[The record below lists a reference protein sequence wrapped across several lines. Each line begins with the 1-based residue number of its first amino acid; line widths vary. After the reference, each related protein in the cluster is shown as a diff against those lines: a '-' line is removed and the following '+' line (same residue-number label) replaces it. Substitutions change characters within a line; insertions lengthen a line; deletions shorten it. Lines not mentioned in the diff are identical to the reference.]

1 MAARSL
7 TPRTRA
13 ILAGGLT
20 ALGGLWLLALQTE
33 ANKSMRERAIGIVS
47 QFSAAPHSPEI
58 MVVDIDEA
66 ATAASGNWPWPR
78 NQQARLIASVA
89 ASAPRAIALDIVL
102 SGKCGLSDPGNA
114 DLADAIAKVPTVIGF
129 VLPGRDTELPS
140 ISPVAV
146 KPPLD
151 IPFLW
156 RSDGAELPC
165 PEFVASAAGL
175 ATVSISGDASATVS
189 TVPAVV
195 LAGRMAYPGLAVD
208 GLRLWAG
215 ASAVILSGGS
225 APEIAV
231 AEMSAKLDS
240 AGELRLHASRPG
252 QWASH
257 TLSAS
262 EIGVLGDPRLKDK
275 LVFIGSSL
283 AQAGNLRPT
292 AADPLTPSSQIQAA
306 IASQFMS
313 GHVPWRPSAAIW
325 IEMVGLAFGALLT
338 ILASLRLKPM
348 ASAAV
353 AAGSSLVAAGIAAL
367 AYHMADVALDP
378 ITPALGIA
386 AAGLASG
393 LSQYSASRRS
403 EASIRKSFEQR
414 LPASVVAKLAA
425 GPGGARIAGEERI
438 VTALFTDI
446 EGFTTMTSALAPK
459 DLVHL
464 LDGYFEGVTR
474 IVTEHGG
481 MVDKIVGD
489 AAHAFF
495 NMPLELAR
503 HEARALDCAVAI
515 DRFTEA
521 YRKQPEAA
529 KAGFGRTR
537 IGVETGPVLAG
548 DVGAAG
554 KYDYSA
560 HGAAV
565 NLAARLQEANKATG
579 TTILAGPGIKAAK
592 PDGWELVSIATIDL
606 RGIGPTEV
614 FEPRRF
620 GNP

>member
-1 MAARSL
+1 MAARTL
-7 TPRTRA
+7 TQRLRA
-13 ILAGGLT
+13 VLAGGLV
-20 ALGGLWLLALQTE
+20 AVLGLSLLALQPE
-33 ANKSMRERAIGIVS
+33 FYKAMRERTLGIVS
-47 QFSAAPHSPEI
+47 QFVAPPETPDI
-58 MVVDIDEA
+58 MVVDIDDA
-66 ATAASGNWPWPR
+66 AAAAAGNWPWPR
-78 NQQARLIASVA
+78 GQQARLVAAVA

-102 SGKCGLSDPGNA
+102 SGKCGVGDLGNA
-114 DLADAIAKVPTVIGF
+114 ELADAIGKVPTVIGF
-129 VLPGRDTELPS
+129 VLPGRDTKLPS
-140 ISPVAV
+140 ISPVVV
-146 KPPLD
+146 KPPVD

-156 RSDGAELPC
+156 RADGAELPC
-165 PEFVASAAGL
+165 PEFIASAAGL

-189 TVPAVV
+189 SIPAVV
-195 LAGRMAYPGLAVD
+195 QAGKTPYPGIAVD
-208 GLRLWAG
+208 AVRLWGG
-215 ASAVILSGGS
+215 ASAVILSGGI
-225 APEIAV
+225 APQVAV
-231 AEMSAKLDS
+231 ARMSAKLDS
-240 AGELRLHASRPG
+240 SGELRLHASGP
-252 QWASH
+252 QHWAEH
-257 TLSAS
+257 TISAAD
-262 EIGVLGDPRLKDK
+262 VTLLGNPRLKDK

-306 IASQFMS
+306 IAAQLIT
-313 GHVPWRPSAAIW
+313 GHVPWRPGFAVW
-325 IEMVGLAFGALLT
+325 LEMVGLALGALLT

-353 AAGSSLVAAGIAAL
+353 AAGTSLMAAGLASL
-367 AYHMADVALDP
+367 AYHMADLALDP
-378 ITPALGIA
+378 LAPALGIA
-386 AAGLASG
+386 AVGLASG

-414 LPASVVAKLAA
+414 LPVSVVARLAA
-425 GPGGARIAGEERI
+425 GRGGERIAGEERI

-495 NMPLELAR
+495 NMPLELAS
-503 HEARALDCAVAI
+503 HEARALDCATAI
-515 DRFTEA
+515 ARFSET
-521 YRKQPEAA
+521 YRLQPGALQ
-529 KAGFGRTR
+529 AGFGRTR

-565 NLAARLQEANKATG
+565 NLAARLQEANKVTG

-592 PDGWELVSIATIDL
+592 PEGWELINIATLDL
-606 RGIGPTEV
+606 RGFGPTEV
-614 FEPRRF
+614 FEPWRRV
-620 GNP
+620 GS